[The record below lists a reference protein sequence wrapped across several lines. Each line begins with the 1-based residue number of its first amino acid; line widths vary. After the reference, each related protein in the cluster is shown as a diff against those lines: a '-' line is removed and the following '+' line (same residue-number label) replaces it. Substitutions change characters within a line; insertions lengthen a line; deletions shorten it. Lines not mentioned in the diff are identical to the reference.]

1 VAGVPGM
8 VAGVIRHLHALRKM
22 KRDGGWI
29 HTLLEEAEN
38 ERIHLMIF
46 LELKRPSFIFRTLV
60 AITQGIFFNIFF
72 LG

>member
-1 VAGVPGM
+1 M
-8 VAGVIRHLHALRKM
+8 VAGVIRHLRALRMM

-46 LELKRPSFIFRTLV
+46 LELKRPSWLFRALV
-60 AITQGIFFNIFF
+60 TITQGVFFNVFF
-72 LG
+72 FG